1 MRIIRTYPLNLL
13 RGRTFAYSSEYDD
26 GVEFLEAFFPGSGKK
41 SNSFFIILGAKDF
54 IGGDFGMLACLN
66 TSCQAL
72 GIRSSAKASQTR
84 NLHEMLGK
92 DSLCS
97 GIGWILWGED

>member
-1 MRIIRTYPLNLL
+1 LNLH
-13 RGRTFAYSSEYDD
+13 RGRTFAYLSEYDD
-26 GVEFLEAFFPGSGKK
+26 GVKFLEAFFPGSGKK

-72 GIRSSAKASQTR
+72 GRRSSAKTAKR
-84 NLHEMLGK
+84 EIFMKCLEKIRVVVG
-92 DSLCS
+92 
-97 GIGWILWGED
+97 